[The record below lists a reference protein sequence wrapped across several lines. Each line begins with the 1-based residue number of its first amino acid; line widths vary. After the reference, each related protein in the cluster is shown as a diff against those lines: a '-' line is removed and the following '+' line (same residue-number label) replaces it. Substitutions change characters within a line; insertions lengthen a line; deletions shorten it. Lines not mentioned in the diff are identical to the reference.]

1 MIPPG
6 FYPPTPRQ
14 ACRAKLDRWIA
25 RQQAPN
31 LASVDKSVDVVRPR
45 LTATGA
51 GMVAWIALG
60 AACLVAVA
68 SGFGEGWIALVAVSI
83 GAWAWSFYAAQT

>member
-6 FYPPTPRQ
+6 FYPPTKRQ
-14 ACRAKLDRWIA
+14 RLRAWYR

-31 LASVDKSVDVVRPR
+31 LASASRNVDVTRPR

-60 AACLVAVA
+60 AACIVAVA
-68 SGFGEGWIALVAVSI
+68 SGFGEGWIALVAVSV

>member
-1 MIPPG
+1 MIRPG

-14 ACRAKLDRWIA
+14 RLRAWYR

-31 LASVDKSVDVVRPR
+31 LASVDKSVDVVRPA
-45 LTATGA
+45 LTAIGA
-51 GMVAWIALG
+51 GIVAWIALG
-60 AACLVAVA
+60 VACLVAVA
-68 SGFGEGWIALVAVSI
+68 SGFGEGWIALVAVSV